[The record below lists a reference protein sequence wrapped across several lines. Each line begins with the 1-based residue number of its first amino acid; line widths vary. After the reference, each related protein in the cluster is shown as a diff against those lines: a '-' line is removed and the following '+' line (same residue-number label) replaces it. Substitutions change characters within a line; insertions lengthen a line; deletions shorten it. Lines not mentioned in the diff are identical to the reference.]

1 MLTKI
6 AKKLAIG
13 AAAIA
18 LGSIGSAASAHMVQF
33 GWDETPT
40 GTVLWAE
47 HWHGTLAAPYSDN
60 GGLTITDTATMTS
73 IVVQW
78 TGVVNGATTASL
90 NLTGSQ
96 CDPVNGPCDGE
107 NNWLHTAALPLGNGV
122 YDFFTGTRC
131 CVDTMTQP
139 VRVTI
144 TGITQQPPGIGTG
157 AVPEP
162 STWAM
167 MLIGFGAT
175 GYAMRRRRTKV
186 AAHPQLA

>member
-13 AAAIA
+13 TAAVA

-47 HWHGTLAAPYSDN
+47 HWHGDLGAPYSDN
-60 GGLTITDTATMTS
+60 GGLTITDTATMVS
-73 IVVQW
+73 ITVPWASVL
-78 TGVVNGATTASL
+78 NNATTASL
-90 NLTGSQ
+90 ALTGSQ
-96 CDPVNGPCDGE
+96 CDPGNSGCDFY
-107 NNWLHTAALPLGNGV
+107 NDWMATASLPLGNGV
-122 YDFFTGTRC
+122 YDFFTGTNC
-131 CVDTMTQP
+131 CVDTMTSP

-144 TGITQQPPGIGTG
+144 TGITTQPPGIGS
-157 AVPEP
+157 VPEP

-175 GYAMRRRRTKV
+175 GYAMRRRRVKV
-186 AAHPQLA
+186 APHPQLA